1 MGELGVR
8 PDVIEKC
15 LNHLDENRMRRIYQ
29 RAVKKEEQIEAWRKL
44 GDRLDLLSRL
54 DAGDVA
60 ILRSA

>member
-1 MGELGVR
+1 MR

>member
-1 MGELGVR
+1 M
-8 PDVIEKC
+8 IEKC

>member
-1 MGELGVR
+1 VR